1 MKAGELLIGNEL
13 RVTRLGC
20 GAMRITGKGIWGEPA
35 DRAEAIRVLCAK
47 RIVLVV
53 SRHGLNRDRRWRY
66 VLFRACWIEPDNTT
80 AGSEPY
86 PPIGALYGGV
96 SVSNMKLRLFLLV
109 VLAIGLM
116 IQRTTVT
123 RRDLVRLLVSSAGT
137 ALLGSTQLF
146 GREGAQGWIKY
157 AGNPVLGGQYGTCF
171 DICVLREQDLYR
183 MWLSWRPKRSIALT
197 ESKDGIHWSAPE
209 IVLSPEPR
217 TGWEDEMNRPVVF
230 YRENEYHMWYT
241 GQANGRSN
249 IGYAT
254 SPDGRKWTR
263 RSVEA
268 VLGPSAPWESVAVMC
283 PHVMWDEKVHLWK
296 MWYSGGEQYEPNAIG
311 YATSKDGLRWIKY
324 ADNPVLLADPHNEWE
339 KERVTAAQIIR
350 WKGWYYA
357 FYIGFRDIDH
367 AQIGLARSK
376 NGVTGWVRHAGNP
389 IVRPTPDGWDA
400 DACYKPYAVYAEG
413 SWRLWYNGRHEH
425 LEQIGLVL
433 HAAEDLGFVA
443 ER

>member
-1 MKAGELLIGNEL
+1 
-13 RVTRLGC
+13 
-20 GAMRITGKGIWGEPA
+20 
-35 DRAEAIRVLCAK
+35 
-47 RIVLVV
+47 
-53 SRHGLNRDRRWRY
+53 
-66 VLFRACWIEPDNTT
+66 
-80 AGSEPY
+80 
-86 PPIGALYGGV
+86 
-96 SVSNMKLRLFLLV
+96 
-109 VLAIGLM
+109 M

-123 RRDLVRLLVSSAGT
+123 RRDLVRLLVSGAGT

-157 AGNPVLGGQYGTCF
+157 GGNPVLGGQYGTCF

-217 TGWEDEMNRPVVF
+217 TGWEDEMNRPVVVH
-230 YRENEYHMWYT
+230 RENEYHMWYT

-357 FYIGFRDIDH
+357 FYIGFRCP
-367 AQIGLARSK
+367 AS
-376 NGVTGWVRHAGNP
+376 AGN
-389 IVRPTPDGWDA
+389 G
-400 DACYKPYAVYAEG
+400 E
-413 SWRLWYNGRHEH
+413 S
-425 LEQIGLVL
+425 VL
-433 HAAEDLGFVA
+433 PL
-443 ER
+443 R